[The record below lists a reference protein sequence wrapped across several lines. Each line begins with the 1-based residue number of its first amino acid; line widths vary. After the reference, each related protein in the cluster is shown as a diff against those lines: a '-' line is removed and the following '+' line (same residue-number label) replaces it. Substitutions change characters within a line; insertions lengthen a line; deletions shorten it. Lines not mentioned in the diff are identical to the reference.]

1 MKRFLISTFLLVVL
15 VFINQWNNAVKAQK
29 VIGGDINY
37 AEPLKYKLSGLTV
50 LGTEFTDAQAIKV
63 FSGLEEGKEIM
74 VPGDAIT
81 DAVRKLWK
89 QKLFKDIQVKVA
101 EIR

>member
-1 MKRFLISTFLLVVL
+1 MKHFLISTFLLVV
-15 VFINQWNNAVKAQK
+15 FISSGHWATIGHAQK

-50 LGTEFTDAQAIKV
+50 VGTEFTDAQAIKV
-63 FSGLEEGKEIM
+63 FSGLEEGREIM

-81 DAVRKLWK
+81 DA
-89 QKLFKDIQVKVA
+89 
-101 EIR
+101 IR